1 MRKKVVDINSA
12 KAAVINN
19 GYVKQKIK
27 RKKGIELLLFITNPT
42 DKSNLETLGNIIKLL
57 LFSSTKHL
65 NVQRFILIYRRGNVF
80 HHL

>member
-19 GYVKQKIK
+19 GSVIQKKIK
-27 RKKGIELLLFITNPT
+27 RKKGIKLLSFITNPT
-42 DKSNLETLGNIIKLL
+42 DKSNLGTLGNITKLL

-65 NVQRFILIYRRGNVF
+65 NV
-80 HHL
+80 